1 MVGHIK
7 DRALYPEL
15 TWEPSNWRPEHRACS
30 NASGQSVAL
39 AKAKLEALLAA
50 GITDQATLTRILA
63 GQTPTFPGGGG
74 SWKPSPLPSL
84 SPEGSSAAPA
94 PGGPIVALL
103 DSLPPPFWSRRHP
116 GWAPW
121 LADVID
127 LPADSAPPLAMS
139 ARHPDA
145 VGSYGADAAAWIESE
160 LKIKLRWW
168 QRLCLYRILEHDKTG
183 RLVWRSVILSAP
195 RRAGKSVLLRGLALW
210 RIAHADL
217 VGEKQTVMFV
227 SKDLPTGREIF
238 MGAKPYAARRNEDG
252 WKMRESN
259 GTEEVAAPGFIRA
272 RTDYA
277 EDLIRDVG
285 DAGDIDHVDGEV
297 VISRWLLR
305 SPESCYGY
313 DVSLAQVD
321 ESWGI
326 KPTAIS
332 EGLEPALLER
342 LWRQLLMVSTAHP
355 SATSLMRRR
364 LLTAL
369 RELEHPKRRLVLLW
383 SARPSDDPSDPAVW
397 RSASPHWSDDRAE
410 MMEDKY
416 AEALAGEID
425 PEFDDLQPMESF
437 TSQYLNVWRLRE
449 NFAPG
454 DPIITPE
461 AWAELAIE
469 PPARKPDA
477 VAVES
482 WFGDAVAVVEA
493 WAVDGGAVVHA
504 YALPDVETAAA
515 AIAAG
520 YRGRVHAGK
529 SLADHPA
536 WKTHGLAVAPETM
549 TPINAVMALQRLI
562 TDDAIRHTGGDVLDD
577 QVLELRTKATPNGVR
592 LVSAEGSRADAVKA
606 AAWAATAARA
616 RGPRKRRRV
625 YTAPTT

>member
-15 TWEPSNWRPEHRACS
+15 TWEPSNWRAEHKACS
-30 NASGQSVAL
+30 DKSGQSVAL
-39 AKAKLEALLAA
+39 AKAKLEALVAA

-63 GQTPTFPGGGG
+63 GQPPVFSGAGGPG
-74 SWKPSPLPSL
+74 KPSPLPSL
-84 SPEGSSAAPA
+84 SPGDPSSSSPA

-121 LADVID
+121 LADVMD
-127 LPADSAPPLAMS
+127 LPSDAAPPLAMS

-145 VGSYGADAAAWIESE
+145 VGSYGAEAAAWIESE
-160 LKIKLRWW
+160 LRIKLRWW

-210 RIAHADL
+210 RIEHADL

-238 MGAKPYAARRNEDG
+238 LGAKPYAERRKIDG

-259 GTEEVAAPGFIRA
+259 GTEEVAAPGVV
-272 RTDYA
+272 
-277 EDLIRDVG
+277 RD
-285 DAGDIDHVDGEV
+285 DVDELGGEE

-305 SPESCYGY
+305 SPDSCYGY

-383 SARPSDDPSDPAVW
+383 SARPSDDPADPAVW
-397 RSASPHWSDDRAE
+397 RAASPYWSEDRAE

-425 PEFDDLQPMESF
+425 PEFDDLAPMESF

-449 NFAPG
+449 TFAPG

-461 AWAELAIE
+461 AWAELVVEA
-469 PPARKPDA
+469 PARRPDA

-482 WFGDAVAVVEA
+482 WFGDAVAVAEA
-493 WAVDGGAVVHA
+493 WAVDGGAVVHT

-536 WKTHGLAVAPETM
+536 WALHKLAVTPETE

-562 TDDAIRHTGGDVLDD
+562 TDDAIRHTGADVLDD

-606 AAWAATAARA
+606 AGWAATAARA

-625 YTAPTT
+625 ITAPTA